1 MPAYWFS
8 LTSIYPG
15 QTVDQVVTGL
25 SPLGI
30 TLHAPTEQPY
40 YYQDELGV
48 VLKCIGEITVDVGDG
63 IDAWPHERL
72 PERQVRTLL
81 SAAQE
86 AFVHPPTQEHRWEHR
101 RGENDD
107 NFWSCE
113 VMVAD
118 CDEPGSTDRLIAR
131 DHHVRADRI

>member
-15 QTVDQVVTGL
+15 QTVDQVVTRL

-30 TLHAPTEQPY
+30 TLHAPAEQPY

-63 IDAWPHERL
+63 IDAWPHEPL
-72 PERQVRTLL
+72 PDPGFGIDDSNDWSGRAVPQDLAVVATACGYGETGKVRID
-81 SAAQE
+81 AAL
-86 AFVHPPTQEHRWEHR
+86 ATGR
-101 RGENDD
+101 
-107 NFWSCE
+107 
-113 VMVAD
+113 
-118 CDEPGSTDRLIAR
+118 
-131 DHHVRADRI
+131 